1 MIPEPTPSSPE
12 ILIVDD
18 DTAVRRSLYLFLR
31 GHGYRVKAY
40 PDLRSIVN
48 DPEAQGASLLLADYQ
63 LVGEDGFEVLRRLRA
78 AGFVGS
84 AVLVTAFGTNDLTR
98 KAEAEGFDLVLDK
111 PVRRHQ
117 LLSVSKSATGHP

>member
-1 MIPEPTPSSPE
+1 MSAEPEPLSPE

-18 DTAVRRSLYLFLR
+18 DQAVRRSLYLFLR

-40 PDLRSIVN
+40 PDLRSAVN
-48 DPEAQGASLLLADYQ
+48 DPEALGASLLLADYR
-63 LVGEDGFEVLRRLRA
+63 LVGADGFDVLRRLRGV
-78 AGFVGS
+78 GFAGS
-84 AVLVTAFGTNDLTR
+84 AVLVTAFVTDDLTR

-117 LLSVSKSATGHP
+117 LLSLSKAATRHP